1 MFIELT
7 QVSGTPI
14 PVNADSIRY
23 VMSEGEGLSL
33 ISLNGP
39 NMTALPTRESYAEV
53 LEKLRDC
60 GAHTG
65 QRPGAPHSRSFV

>member
-14 PVNADSIRY
+14 LVNVDSIRY

-33 ISLNGP
+33 ISLNGS
-39 NMTALPTRESYAEV
+39 NMTGLSARESYGDV
-53 LEKLRDC
+53 LQKLRDC
-60 GAHTG
+60 GAHVG
-65 QRPGAPHSRSFV
+65 